1 MGKRRGQRRGRAAR
15 LDRPDRPPFLGNL
28 ALLAGSLLLFC
39 LVSEGVLRL
48 LTGPET
54 NWFGNGTGD
63 NFLASVRRNSDGFRD
78 VEHAIRKE
86 PGVTRIAL
94 VGDSFV
100 FGVPIRDE
108 RKIFPGLLQGKL
120 GPRYEVMNVAAPG
133 FNTQQQV
140 AALANVS
147 EKYGLDKAVLF
158 FFANDVEAVDNP
170 AGDSFYDHLV
180 PGQAGHYLY
189 RHSRFYYLLESRV
202 FRLLE
207 RLGSRHSYADYL
219 RSLYAPDSRDLA
231 AHREFFRGFLAS
243 IDRTR
248 FVVVVIPVLHDLE
261 NYKFGAAHDYVKGL
275 AAEQG
280 VAVVDLR
287 EAFKGMRAEDL
298 IVNAYDYHFN
308 ERAHAIVADYLLV
321 ALKRIGF
328 L

>member
-1 MGKRRGQRRGRAAR
+1 VI
-15 LDRPDRPPFLGNL
+15 N
-28 ALLAGSLLLFC
+28 
-39 LVSEGVLRL
+39 VSG
-48 LTGPET
+48 
-54 NWFGNGTGD
+54 
-63 NFLASVRRNSDGFRD
+63 
-78 VEHAIRKE
+78 
-86 PGVTRIAL
+86 
-94 VGDSFV
+94 
-100 FGVPIRDE
+100 
-108 RKIFPGLLQGKL
+108 
-120 GPRYEVMNVAAPG
+120 PG
-133 FNTQQQV
+133 FNTQQEV
-140 AALANVS
+140 EALANVS
-147 EKYGLDKAVLF
+147 EKYGLDKAVIF

-170 AGDSFYDHLV
+170 EGDRFYDHVV

-189 RHSRFYYLLESRV
+189 RHSKFYYFLESRV

-207 RLGSRHSYADYL
+207 RLGARPSYADYL
-219 RSLYAPDSRDLA
+219 RSLYAPGSRDLA

-243 IDRTR
+243 IDRAR

-280 VAVVDLR
+280 VAVIDLL

-308 ERAHAIVADYLLV
+308 EKAHAIVADYLLV